1 LDAKWYFRVL
11 GLTGA
16 GKSQFINTAIGEP
29 KTPTSK
35 GMASCTYEV
44 EKFEVTSLRSSHRIF
59 LVDTPG
65 FDHTYMEESEVF
77 GRITSWLKDVHV
89 NIAGIIFLHDIAHD
103 NCSSLNNAI
112 RTVQRLSGSHS
123 LMNVILTT
131 ANWSNIEPEER
142 QKQLANTEWGNLIF
156 RGARDCRFFGTKES
170 AWAII
175 ESIAQQPWRA

>member
-1 LDAKWYFRVL
+1 FRVV

-16 GKSQFINTAIGEP
+16 GKSKFINTAIGEP
-29 KTPTSK
+29 KTRTSK

-44 EKFEVTSLRSSHRIF
+44 EKFEVPSFPSPHRIF

-77 GRITSWLKDVHV
+77 GRIANWIKDVHV
-89 NIAGIIFLHDIAHD
+89 KIAGIIFLHDIAHD
-103 NCSSLNNAI
+103 NYSSLNNAI
-112 RTVQRLSGSHS
+112 RTVQRLPGSDS
-123 LMNVILTT
+123 LILTT

-142 QKQLANTEWGNLIF
+142 QKQLANTVEWGNLIS
-156 RGARDCRFFGTKES
+156 RGARVDRFLGTKDS

-175 ESIAQQPWRA
+175 ASIAQQP